1 MRIYFDTN
9 ILFSA
14 FVSHGVCAGL
24 YEECLQRATLV
35 VSDHILAE
43 LEEKLI
49 TKAKVSRN
57 DAREVISAVR
67 ADSELIKAKG
77 LPHPVCR
84 DPDDDLVLGGA
95 HEAGAD
101 AIVTGDQDLL
111 VLKQYRGIPIL
122 TPRECLALLA
132 EA

>member
-9 ILFSA
+9 VLFPA

-49 TKAKVSRN
+49 TKAKVSKN
-57 DAREVISAVR
+57 DAREVVSAVL
-67 ADSELIKAKG
+67 ADPELIKAKP
-77 LPHPVCR
+77 LNHSVCR

-95 HEAGAD
+95 HEAKAD

-111 VLKQYRGIPIL
+111 VLKQYQGIPIL
-122 TPRECLALLA
+122 NPRDCLAFLA
-132 EA
+132 EG